1 MLHNVADKRLRLL
14 IISDKREGPNGTN
27 NMRASISQANVQ
39 DFPKHVYKVLV
50 KWGAQIQH
58 NNNLPIKDLL
68 YWLS

>member
-50 KWGAQIQH
+50 K
-58 NNNLPIKDLL
+58 
-68 YWLS
+68 